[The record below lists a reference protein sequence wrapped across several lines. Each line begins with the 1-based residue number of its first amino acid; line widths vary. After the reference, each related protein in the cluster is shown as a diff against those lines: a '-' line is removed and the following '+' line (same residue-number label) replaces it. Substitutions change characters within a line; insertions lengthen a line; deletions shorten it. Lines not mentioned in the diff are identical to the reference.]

1 MTFGRTNIQFVYL
14 YPLFKTYWN
23 FVTRYHNRSLPIEQ
37 YIILSWRVYEKIKK
51 EWIEMKWDIA
61 ELDWICTALDRTS
74 SMLDPYNFV
83 DQPIA
88 FVIHAKKL
96 FSFRDLFKK

>member
-1 MTFGRTNIQFVYL
+1 MTFGRTNHEFVYL
-14 YPLFKTYWN
+14 HPLFQTYWN

-61 ELDWICTALDRTS
+61 ELDWICTALDRRS

-88 FVIHAKKL
+88 YVIHAKNCFHL
-96 FSFRDLFKK
+96 ETF

>member
-1 MTFGRTNIQFVYL
+1 MTFGRTNYQFGYL
-14 YPLFKTYWN
+14 YPLFQTYWN

-37 YIILSWRVYEKIKK
+37 YIILSWRVYEKTKNK
-51 EWIEMKWDIA
+51 SIEMKRDIA
-61 ELDWICTALDRTS
+61 ELDWIYTALDRRS

-88 FVIHAKKL
+88 YVIHAKSCFHL
-96 FSFRDLFKK
+96 ETF

>member
-1 MTFGRTNIQFVYL
+1 
-14 YPLFKTYWN
+14 
-23 FVTRYHNRSLPIEQ
+23 
-37 YIILSWRVYEKIKK
+37 
-51 EWIEMKWDIA
+51 MKWDIA

-96 FSFRDLFKK
+96 FSFRDLLKK